1 MTQPPYPPPN
11 PESQMPA
18 QPYPPAQ
25 QPPQKKSGWKNP
37 WVWVALL
44 AIVVVGG
51 ALINRGKDSSDAD
64 GSTAAASTTVETT
77 TAQPTATVQPEPI
90 ETSQATTPPTSAG
103 VDFPMPDVVGM
114 DLQSAQ
120 DLIQTYGVFFST
132 SHDLRGSR
140 MQVLDSNWIVCTQN
154 IPAGQQ
160 VTGDAEGAID
170 LGAVKREE
178 SCP

>member
-1 MTQPPYPPPN
+1 
-11 PESQMPA
+11 MPG
-18 QPYPPAQ
+18 QPYPPMQSGQPAFPPP

-44 AIVVVGG
+44 AIVVIGG
-51 ALINRGKDSSDAD
+51 TLAGRGKDSTDTN
-64 GSTAAASTTVETT
+64 TAAAPTTASTT
-77 TAQPTATVQPEPI
+77 TAEPPASVAPQPLAPT
-90 ETSQATTPPTSAG
+90 QATTPPPAAPTSAG

-120 DLIQTYGVFFST
+120 DLIQTFGVFFSV

-140 MQVLDSNWIVCTQN
+140 LQAIDSNWIVCTQN

-160 VTGDAEGAID
+160 VTGDAEGKID
-170 LGAVKREE
+170 LGVVKRDET
-178 SCP
+178 CP